1 MILNKPFVQKFEK
14 GQDHFKW
21 YNGQSQEEL
30 NESAKIH
37 FGHLRQLG
45 KSLGTFQYSVL
56 GRRGEFVFRMKSCP
70 MLMYAFIKIRSKK
83 NGSRY
88 RPDMYIVKSSTTK
101 DDKGML
107 LIKFPC
113 EYT

>member
-1 MILNKPFVQKFEK
+1 MCFMILNKPFVQKFEN
-14 GQDHFKW
+14 GQDHFK
-21 YNGQSQEEL
+21 L
-30 NESAKIH
+30 NENAKIH

-45 KSLGTFQYSVL
+45 KSLRTFQYSVL
-56 GRRGEFVFRMKSCP
+56 GGRGKFVFRMKSCP

-83 NGSRY
+83 DGSRY

-107 LIKFPC
+107 LIRFPC